1 MLEERYE
8 KTEAGRAEIKSRAL
22 VQARVARNLLLV
34 IDASKTGADWVGMVQ
49 GAAPADLEL
58 LLQHA
63 LVKATAGAPLSRP
76 MGPSSIAT
84 PMGSGPGSSSGPA
97 SRVSGASL
105 SRPAPS
111 RLAGAPT
118 SSLDYAALYAALS
131 TFAKQ
136 QGLLKGYKLAL
147 EVEQCADMNQL
158 QTLALDIIDRVRA
171 SKGDA
176 SAHELRATL
185 GFN

>member
-8 KTEAGRAEIKSRAL
+8 KTEAGRSEIKSRAL

-34 IDASKTGADWVGMVQ
+34 IDASKTGGEWLAMVQ
-49 GAAPADLEL
+49 GAAPGDLEL
-58 LLQHA
+58 LVQHR

-76 MGPSSIAT
+76 MAGAPASM
-84 PMGSGPGSSSGPA
+84 PMSGSVPGPA
-97 SRVSGASL
+97 TRTGGSA

-111 RLAGAPT
+111 RLAGVPS
-118 SSLDYAALYAALS
+118 SSLDYTQLYTALNA
-131 TFAKQ
+131 FAKQ

-147 EVEQCADMNQL
+147 EVEQCADMAQL

-171 SKGDA
+171 TKGDA
-176 SAHELRATL
+176 AAHELRATL

>member
-8 KTEAGRAEIKSRAL
+8 KTEAGRAEIKARAL

-34 IDASKTGADWVGMVQ
+34 IDASKTGGDWVGVVQ
-49 GAAPADLEL
+49 GATPPDLEL
-58 LLQHA
+58 LVQHQ
-63 LVKATAGAPLSRP
+63 LVKVTAGAPLSRP

-84 PMGSGPGSSSGPA
+84 PMGTGGPSS
-97 SRVSGASL
+97 RMSGASA
-105 SRPAPS
+105 SRSAQS

-118 SSLDYAALYAALS
+118 SSLAYKELYEALS
-131 TFAKQ
+131 AFAKQ
-136 QGLLKGYKLAL
+136 QGLLKGYKIAL
-147 EVEQCADMNQL
+147 EVEQCADMGQL

-171 SKGDA
+171 AKGDA
-176 SAHELRATL
+176 AAHELRATL

>member
-1 MLEERYE
+1 VLEERYE

-34 IDASKTGADWVGMVQ
+34 IDASKTGADWVAMVQ

-58 LLQHA
+58 LIQHQ

-76 MGPSSIAT
+76 MGPASIAT
-84 PMGSGPGSSSGPA
+84 PMGAGPSS
-97 SRVSGASL
+97 RMSGASP

-111 RLAGAPT
+111 RLAGVPT
-118 SSLDYAALYAALS
+118 SSLDYAQLYTALS

-147 EVEQCADMNQL
+147 EVEQCSDMNQL

-171 SKGDA
+171 TKGDA
-176 SAHELRATL
+176 AAHELRATL

>member
-8 KTEAGRAEIKSRAL
+8 KTEAGRAEIKSRDL

-34 IDASKTGADWVGMVQ
+34 IDAGKTGGDWLALVQ

-58 LLQHA
+58 LLA
-63 LVKATAGAPLSRP
+63 LRLVQVAAGAPPTRP
-76 MGPSSIAT
+76 MA
-84 PMGSGPGSSSGPA
+84 
-97 SRVSGASL
+97 GAS
-105 SRPAPS
+105 S
-111 RLAGAPT
+111 RLTGVPT
-118 SSLDYAALYAALS
+118 SSLDFTQLYTALS
-131 TFAKQ
+131 AFAKQ

-147 EVEQCADMNQL
+147 AVEQCQDIAQL
-158 QTLALDIIDRVRA
+158 QTLALDVVDRVRA

-176 SAHELRATL
+176 AAHELRATL

>member
-34 IDASKTGADWVGMVQ
+34 IDASKSGGDWVGVVQ

-58 LLQHA
+58 LIQHA
-63 LVKATAGAPLSRP
+63 LVKQTAGAPQSRP
-76 MGPSSIAT
+76 MAGATASIAT
-84 PMGSGPGSSSGPA
+84 PMGAAGSRPSAAA
-97 SRVSGASL
+97 SR
-105 SRPAPS
+105 PMHS

-118 SSLDYAALYAALS
+118 SSLDYQQLYAALNA
-131 TFAKQ
+131 FGKQ
-136 QGLLKGYKLAL
+136 QGLLKGYKLQL
-147 EVEQCADMNQL
+147 EVEQCANMDQL

-171 SKGDA
+171 AKGDA
-176 SAHELRATL
+176 AAHELRATL